1 MKYFWIGISAF
12 LLLCMGA
19 APVALAQATSTPSA
33 TATYNNTQRVQYA
46 TIPFDT
52 NCNPFSPCG
61 ALPWPVPR
69 FPTIDLPSPTIIE
82 IYLDPATPTGT
93 YIPSATPSPT
103 PLFDIG
109 PVSTFAGEIG
119 TLGSQLSDQGTKV
132 IVVNGTAV
140 GVNEISAG
148 LGSLIGAPFGF
159 VKAIQTSIGGMGL
172 IGTMLNFAFFSFFFV
187 LFTNIAVLAFPILR
201 WIISFA
207 IQVVNAVKP

>member
-1 MKYFWIGISAF
+1 MKRILIGASVI
-12 LLLCMGA
+12 LLLCVGA
-19 APVALAQATSTPSA
+19 APAALAQATSTPSP

-46 TIPFDT
+46 TIPFAS

-69 FPTIDLPSPTIIE
+69 FATLDMPSPTIIE
-82 IYLDPATPTGT
+82 VHSEPATPTGT
-93 YIPSATPSPT
+93 YVPTATSSPT
-103 PLFDIG
+103 PLIDIG

-119 TLGSQLSDQGTKV
+119 TLGSQISVQSTKIV
-132 IVVNGTAV
+132 VVNGTAV

-172 IGTMLNFAFFSFFFV
+172 IGTMLNFAFFAFFFV
-187 LFTNIAVLAFPILR
+187 LFVNLAVLAFPLLR
-201 WIISFA
+201 WLFSLALQVLDA
-207 IQVVNAVKP
+207 IKP

>member
-1 MKYFWIGISAF
+1 MKRFLAGLCLGI
-12 LLLCMGA
+12 LLCVGVSPA
-19 APVALAQATSTPSA
+19 VLAQGATNTP

-69 FPTIDLPSPTIIE
+69 FPTLNLPSPTLLE
-82 IYLDPATPTGT
+82 VYAEPATPTGT
-93 YIPSATPSPT
+93 YVPSTTPSPT
-103 PLFDIG
+103 PLLDIG
-109 PVSTFAGEIG
+109 PVSTFAGQIS
-119 TLGSQLSDQGTKV
+119 TLGGQLSAQSTGV
-132 IVVNGTAV
+132 VVVNGTAV

-148 LGSLIGAPFGF
+148 LGQMLGAPFGF

-172 IGTMLNFAFFSFFFV
+172 IGTMLNFAFFGFFFV
-187 LFTNIAVLAFPILR
+187 LFVNIAVLAFPILR

-207 IQVVNAVKP
+207 LQVLGAVKL